1 MDRWCFLWSHAQ
13 ALKQTVQFQP
23 MKFLYGG
30 SGESSQFSSQWC
42 KVWISFSFVVNLK
55 SCWTNSLYDSEY
67 IAYFWFTHEMC
78 CCLYCDVQNETTG
91 VILCWL
97 IVDLFENRPCSCHSR
112 HSKRSISWPPPC
124 SHKFRFLIKRTH
136 LFVQQLFQNNN
147 NIHWK
152 CDAVRLFVQEPR
164 NYQYS
169 ISLKGTFSTF
179 HPYTMFIVK
188 LDYLFKSSFLINIK

>member
-23 MKFLYGG
+23 MKFLYWG
-30 SGESSQFSSQWC
+30 SGESSPFSSQWC

-55 SCWTNSLYDSEY
+55 TCWTNSLYDSEY

-112 HSKRSISWPPPC
+112 HSKRSISCPPPP
-124 SHKFRFLIKRTH
+124 H
-136 LFVQQLFQNNN
+136 V
-147 NIHWK
+147 
-152 CDAVRLFVQEPR
+152 
-164 NYQYS
+164 
-169 ISLKGTFSTF
+169 ISLSSGCIPMPSITPHTF
-179 HPYTMFIVK
+179 HCTTCAG
-188 LDYLFKSSFLINIK
+188 INHTIWSTLAQWSPFGTVILG

>member
-23 MKFLYGG
+23 MKFLYWG

-55 SCWTNSLYDSEY
+55 TCWTNSLYDSEY

-112 HSKRSISWPPPC
+112 HSKRSISCPPPPPPPPPP
-124 SHKFRFLIKRTH
+124 HPPPPPPPPP
-136 LFVQQLFQNNN
+136 
-147 NIHWK
+147 HW
-152 CDAVRLFVQEPR
+152 CL
-164 NYQYS
+164 
-169 ISLKGTFSTF
+169 FST
-179 HPYTMFIVK
+179 P
-188 LDYLFKSSFLINIK
+188 LIYSQRCRPIREQCDHIYF

>member
-23 MKFLYGG
+23 MKFLYWG

-55 SCWTNSLYDSEY
+55 TCWTNSLYDSEY

-97 IVDLFENRPCSCHSR
+97 IVDLFENRPCSCQSR
-112 HSKRSISWPPPC
+112 HSKRSISCPPPPPPPPPPTTTTTTMW
-124 SHKFRFLIKRTH
+124 SRFQVVAFPCHQSNPTHSIAPHVLVLITPYDQHWHSGHH
-136 LFVQQLFQNNN
+136 LAL
-147 NIHWK
+147 
-152 CDAVRLFVQEPR
+152 
-164 NYQYS
+164 
-169 ISLKGTFSTF
+169 
-179 HPYTMFIVK
+179 
-188 LDYLFKSSFLINIK
+188 

>member
-23 MKFLYGG
+23 MKFLYWG
-30 SGESSQFSSQWC
+30 SWESSQFSSQWC

-55 SCWTNSLYDSEY
+55 TCWTNSLYDSEY

-97 IVDLFENRPCSCHSR
+97 IVDLFKNRSLFWKGYQQMTNQQRDTTVIVFLLLAWTSSWTNSWVASL
-112 HSKRSISWPPPC
+112 SK
-124 SHKFRFLIKRTH
+124 T
-136 LFVQQLFQNNN
+136 QL
-147 NIHWK
+147 
-152 CDAVRLFVQEPR
+152 CL
-164 NYQYS
+164 
-169 ISLKGTFSTF
+169 
-179 HPYTMFIVK
+179 
-188 LDYLFKSSFLINIK
+188 